1 MFKYMIVAQLLP
13 SPVNYLV
20 ALVIGVAVAIATNRF
35 KSKKKSVV
43 IGLITAYFVLVLS
56 STILRRTTTEH
67 YYEIVP
73 F

>member
-35 KSKKKSVV
+35 KSKKICGDRADNSVFCFGSF
-43 IGLITAYFVLVLS
+43 IHNTKENNYGALL
-56 STILRRTTTEH
+56 
-67 YYEIVP
+67 
-73 F
+73 